1 MYEEAIKEIRARKPK
16 MAICYD
22 FDKTLCAKDMQEY
35 TFIPNLGINAS
46 EFWKE
51 ADEIRKENKMDQV
64 LTYMYLMFKKMV
76 SNNRSLKRKYLNDMG
91 KNIELFDGLE
101 EWFERVNEYGKSVG
115 MKVEHYI
122 ISSGLKEI
130 IEGTKIGKYFKQIY
144 ASEFF
149 YNEDGN
155 AIWPKLAVNYTNK
168 TQFLSRINKGVLDIS
183 DDTSLNRKMIDNAR
197 RISTA
202 NMIYIGDGYTD
213 VPCMKLTKEGGGVSI
228 AVYTDKTIKTAQNLL
243 KEERIN
249 YLALADYTKD
259 SEIDK
264 IIKKV
269 IQNMAINTEM
279 KNITYKQKREIK
291 KVNE

>member
-1 MYEEAIKEIRARKPK
+1 MRKNIIAI
-16 MAICYD
+16 MYD

-101 EWFERVNEYGKSVG
+101 EWFERVNEYGESVG

-183 DDTSLNRKMIDNAR
+183 NDTSLNRKMIDNAR